1 MKYELTFYE
10 ALDILVN
17 NKGWVQGEN
26 FADGVVLMID
36 EEGYTGYSKDYVHVH
51 DFSSNRGAVKSEL
64 QITYGVVSQK
74 YRVVCTQPDAER
86 KLK

>member
-10 ALDILVN
+10 ALDVLVN

-26 FADGVVLMID
+26 FADGVVLMIHG
-36 EEGYTGYSKDYVHVH
+36 EGYVGYSKGYVHVH
-51 DFSSNRGAVKSEL
+51 DFSTYRGARKSEL
-64 QITYGVVSQK
+64 QITHGVISQK
-74 YRVVCTQPDAER
+74 YRVVYTQPDAER